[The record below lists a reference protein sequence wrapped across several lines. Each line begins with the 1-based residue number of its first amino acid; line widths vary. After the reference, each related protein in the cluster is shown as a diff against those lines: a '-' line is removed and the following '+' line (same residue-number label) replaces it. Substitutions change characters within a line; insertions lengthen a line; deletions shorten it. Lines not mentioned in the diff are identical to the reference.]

1 MNNSKTYVVEM
12 GGKPLTIETGDLA
25 MQAGGAVVV
34 RLGDSVVL
42 CTATASK
49 TPREG
54 IDFFPL
60 TVDFEERLYAAGRIP
75 GSFFRREGRPSESA
89 ILTSRLIDRPLRPL
103 FPKDYHND
111 VQVIATAL
119 SSDSQNYLDIPAII
133 GASTALMISDVPF
146 EGPIGACRVGLI
158 EDEFVINPTAEQMEQ
173 SALDL
178 RMAGTEDAIMM
189 VEAGAWEV
197 HEEVML
203 QALQV
208 GHEAMQPVIALQ
220 KQMREEIGKPKQT
233 DYPVKT
239 IDETVRQR
247 VVERIGNRVAE
258 LSARPMPKQER
269 GEATDALEAEI
280 LESFAD
286 DETVQRDDVKKVF
299 RDVLKVEMRKRILE
313 QGQRA
318 DGRATDEIRPIRS
331 RVGILPRAHG
341 SGLFTRGETQ
351 VLSIAT
357 MGTPREEQKLDTLRP
372 EESKRYMH
380 HYNFPPFSTGET
392 WPMRGPRRREIGHGA
407 LAETALEPVLPLEEE
422 FPYTVR
428 VVSEVLASNGSTSMA
443 SVCGST
449 LSLMDAGVPIKNPV
463 AGIAMGLITEDGR
476 YAILSDIQGME
487 DHLGDMDFKVAGS
500 REGIT
505 ALQMDMKIKG
515 LGYDILSQALTQ
527 ARAGRVHILAK
538 MEETISEPRTEMSQY
553 APRITTMHVDSDKI
567 GKIIG
572 PGGKMIRKI
581 QEECEVEIDIED
593 DGTVYIAAID
603 SLGAQKAIEM
613 IESLTEEAEIGRV
626 YVGKVV
632 RTESYGAFVEI
643 LPGVDGMVHISQL
656 ADYRVPSVEDVV
668 RVGDEVMVMVI
679 DIDEGGKIKL
689 SRQAVLEGWT
699 AEEARE
705 RDRKG
710 SPSGGGGR
718 GDRGGGG
725 GRSRGPRVG
734 AGAERNERPP
744 RRQR

>member
-25 MQAGGAVVV
+25 MQAGGAVLV
-34 RLGDSVVL
+34 RFGDSVVL

-220 KQMREEIGKPKQT
+220 KQMREEIGKPKQA

-258 LSARPMPKQER
+258 LSARPMQKQER
-269 GEATDALEAEI
+269 GEATDALESEI
-280 LESFAD
+280 LESFAE
-286 DETVQRDDVKKVF
+286 DEIVQRDDVKKVF
-299 RDVLKVEMRKRILE
+299 RDVLKAEMRKRILE

-318 DGRATDEIRPIRS
+318 DGRATDEIRPIWS

-538 MEETISEPRTEMSQY
+538 MEETIAEPRSEMSQY

-725 GRSRGPRVG
+725 RSRGPRVG